1 MQSFF
6 DHLPSLIKASWQ
18 GAVLILL
25 VLAAQWVF
33 GRRLSPRWRYALW
46 ILVLIRLAL
55 PWTVPSPASLF
66 NLLRFPGSS
75 ASITETPQLLSGAPE
90 PAIKTTYLS
99 AYEKETSAPAASA
112 PQLAST
118 LPWFLLVWCGGA
130 FALAACL
137 VFTHYQTSR
146 KVAPC

>member
-75 ASITETPQLLSGAPE
+75 ASITETPQLISGAPE
-90 PAIKTTYLS
+90 RVQGKPVEI
-99 AYEKETSAPAASA
+99 
-112 PQLAST
+112 
-118 LPWFLLVWCGGA
+118 
-130 FALAACL
+130 
-137 VFTHYQTSR
+137 
-146 KVAPC
+146 